1 MPVEFR
7 LFCKLNPI
15 IFGKEFHNLARKSY
29 NKLELALEFLKNIFP
44 ITISSGIIIKAYN
57 KNLHNSQKIQA
68 TWIIY

>member
-7 LFCKLNPI
+7 LFCNLNLI

-29 NKLELALEFLKNIFP
+29 NKLKTCSRILKKYFSDYNFQRN
-44 ITISSGIIIKAYN
+44 KAYN